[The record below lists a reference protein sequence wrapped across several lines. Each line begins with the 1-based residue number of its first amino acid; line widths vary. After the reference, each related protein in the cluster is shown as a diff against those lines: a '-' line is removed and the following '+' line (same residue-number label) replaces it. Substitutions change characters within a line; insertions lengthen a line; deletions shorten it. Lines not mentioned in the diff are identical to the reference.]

1 MVDEAQNLSGGM
13 AEGETRDVAVDMSQL
28 ALRVVS
34 RALFGAQLDEEA
46 LDIGPE
52 AKKQGASRLER
63 GRNTFRQARELA
75 EQRGWEFRWRLV
87 EAEISPYAIG
97 ARIKLEGPELQLGPA
112 TAQTLA
118 LAVHE
123 LITNSA
129 KYGALSAHAGRLSI
143 EWEVQADILQFIW
156 EERDGPE
163 VEQPIARGFG
173 TRSVIAS
180 VESQLGGR
188 ADFDWRTEGLIYRLS
203 VPLGRELN
211 GRGID
216 ARAGFSIDDGEP
228 MLRSAGAAE

>member
-1 MVDEAQNLSGGM
+1 VRLTRAGNLKDYVQ
-13 AEGETRDVAVDMSQL
+13 AVEGRISAL
-28 ALRVVS
+28 ARVHTILS
-34 RALFGAQLDEEA
+34 LSNW
-46 LDIGPE
+46 
-52 AKKQGASRLER
+52 QGAEI
-63 GRNTFRQARELA
+63 
-75 EQRGWEFRWRLV
+75 WRLV

-188 ADFDWRTEGLIYRLS
+188 ADFDWRTEGLICRLS